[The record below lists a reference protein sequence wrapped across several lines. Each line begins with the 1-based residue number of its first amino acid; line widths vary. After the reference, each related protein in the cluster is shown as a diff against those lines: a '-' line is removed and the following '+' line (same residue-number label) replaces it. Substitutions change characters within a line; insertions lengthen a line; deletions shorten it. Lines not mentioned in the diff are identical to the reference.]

1 MIAIRPGRMHSLVL
15 AYLILPS
22 LKPWKEAKL
31 ILIYSYKMPPK
42 SKTVKPKTIDLSQA
56 IPISKGAGMT
66 AGLEIHR
73 LNNTFVL
80 VDSTPDN
87 RFAADVAEWNTT
99 AAASLNVPNPKKNK
113 DAKK

>member
-1 MIAIRPGRMHSLVL
+1 MFTVRPGRMHSLVL

-31 ILIYSYKMPPK
+31 IVIYSYKMPPK
-42 SKTVKPKTIDLSQA
+42 SKTVKPKPIDLSQA
-56 IPISKGAGMT
+56 TPISKGAGMT

-73 LNNTFVL
+73 LNNIFVL

-87 RFAADVAEWNTT
+87 RFAADVADWNTT
-99 AAASLNVPNPKKNK
+99 AAAGLNASSPKKNK

>member
-1 MIAIRPGRMHSLVL
+1 
-15 AYLILPS
+15 
-22 LKPWKEAKL
+22 
-31 ILIYSYKMPPK
+31 MPPK
-42 SKTVKPKTIDLSQA
+42 SKTEKPTKPIKPTDLSQA

-87 RFAADVAEWNTT
+87 RFAADVAEWNAT
-99 AAASLNVPNPKKNK
+99 AAASLNVSSPKKNK